1 LPEKI
6 SKWGSVSE
14 LHFFVETKT
23 FLFLV
28 SEFGFSSFILELC
41 IQNHCFEKN
50 GCKKLPAFATGNR
63 VLACLGCK
71 ELFFLATIFSIKSFD
86 VDANTH

>member
-23 FLFLV
+23 FFFLV
-28 SEFGFSSFILELC
+28 SESMFSSLIHELC
-41 IQNHCFEKN
+41 IQNLCLWKN
-50 GCKKLPAFATGNR
+50 GCIKLPAFATGNR
-63 VLACLGCK
+63 DYACFGCK
-71 ELFFLATIFSIKSFD
+71 ELFFLATIFHQ
-86 VDANTH
+86 NL